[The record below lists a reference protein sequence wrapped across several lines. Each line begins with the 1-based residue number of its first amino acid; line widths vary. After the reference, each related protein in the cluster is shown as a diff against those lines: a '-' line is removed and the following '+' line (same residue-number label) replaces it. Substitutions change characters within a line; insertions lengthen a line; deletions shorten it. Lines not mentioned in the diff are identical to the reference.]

1 MLSNNTYGNRPSIY
15 IEQNLEQSLVP
26 IQGELIVAEQP
37 ALTPTNED
45 NDIGVMYSQQWIQHH
60 LSMAVEIL
68 DSLSKHIKDIL
79 KMRKE
84 DQEPWMSAMK
94 EEIKSLHKRKV

>member
-1 MLSNNTYGNRPSIY
+1 MLSNNTYGNRPFIY

-37 ALTPTNED
+37 ALTPTNKED
-45 NDIGVMYSQQWIQHH
+45 DIGTMDSQQWIWHH
-60 LSMAVEIL
+60 LSMTVEML
-68 DSLSKHIKDIL
+68 GSLPKHFKNIL

-84 DQEPWMSAMK
+84 DQEPWMTAM
-94 EEIKSLHKRKV
+94 EEIKFLHERKV